1 MFIRKKPSLLFR
13 RPVHDYT
20 IVTAQCFT
28 GTLPGGIMPVL
39 VLQTDGRTARFSYLQ
54 CFLRRLSDQ
63 LLLDRMTYVPYKCP
77 VFNQWPLC
85 SVSLRSAPAG
95 SCKRPCSGP
104 MDAQR
109 LSRPYESRLQR
120 VCFPFHRGSPTR
132 TSRNLHTGRH
142 HKPATCKK

>member
-13 RPVHDYT
+13 CPVHDYT

-54 CFLRRLSDQ
+54 CFLRKLSDQ

-85 SVSLRSAPAG
+85 SVSLRSAPAV
-95 SCKRPCSGP
+95 SCGRTAFPTL
-104 MDAQR
+104 AIFHQR
-109 LSRPYESRLQR
+109 LLDRKAYALRKLPGIQPIVTAQCFTAFWPGR
-120 VCFPFHRGSPTR
+120 VV
-132 TSRNLHTGRH
+132 
-142 HKPATCKK
+142 